1 MSIQEDLAAAR
12 VAAMKEGDR
21 ATLNVI
27 RQVESE
33 VAVAKS
39 APGFRGEVDDDL
51 YRSTMTSYVKRMDKA
66 RAEYEGLGERG
77 RHHADGLAFEIDYL
91 SQFLPESLSEDETR
105 QLVRRTIAE
114 VGADDRK
121 MKGQVI
127 GAVMQSAEG
136 VDGALVARIV
146 GEELDVSNK

>member
-1 MSIQEDLAAAR
+1 
-12 VAAMKEGDR
+12 
-21 ATLNVI
+21 
-27 RQVESE
+27 
-33 VAVAKS
+33 
-39 APGFRGEVDDDL
+39 
-51 YRSTMTSYVKRMDKA
+51 
-66 RAEYEGLGERG
+66 
-77 RHHADGLAFEIDYL
+77 

-105 QLVRRTIAE
+105 QVVRRTIAE
-114 VGADDRK
+114 VGADDPK